1 MRGKLRDK
9 HSINKR
15 DTFRRGAEGEA
26 RRPYKRDTRIAHW
39 IDQNL
44 EDEDEYYEDED
55 ELEEAEEEASM
66 AELDTTIKK
75 PATRK

>member
-9 HSINKR
+9 NSINKR

-26 RRPYKRDTRIAHW
+26 RRPYKRDTRTTHW

-44 EDEDEYYEDED
+44 DDEDEYYVDED
-55 ELEEAEEEASM
+55 GLEEEEAEM
-66 AELDTTIKK
+66 AELKPIIKK
-75 PATRK
+75 PTTRK